1 MMNGEQHDQYQHNN
15 DNHEHVK
22 HEQHQQGGQQ
32 HQPPPQN
39 PDGYFLRLNG
49 GMLQTGK
56 YMEHIVSLVGQIISH
71 DTIRTAD
78 GSNVKVLTEH
88 LTAND
93 DDDGTGGGGGLLVD
107 PNVCVEIMGQVSG
120 PTEITAFV
128 CRPLAEMDLGLYNQM
143 IGMQQQSKYLQYFTS
158 AS

>member
-1 MMNGEQHDQYQHNN
+1 MNGEQHEQYHNN
-15 DNHEHVK
+15 DNHEDVK

-32 HQPPPQN
+32 QHQPPPPQ
-39 PDGYFLRLNG
+39 PEGYFVRLNG
-49 GMLQTGK
+49 GMIQTGK

-78 GSNVKVLTEH
+78 GSNVQVITEH

-93 DDDGTGGGGGLLVD
+93 EDDGTGGGGGLLVD

-120 PTEITAFV
+120 PTEITV
-128 CRPLAEMDLGLYNQM
+128 RLLL
-143 IGMQQQSKYLQYFTS
+143 L
-158 AS
+158 